1 MTLHTLPEDLR
12 FALELLVARS
22 TYDLELRQALLKNP
36 EATLLNN
43 DISLPLDSQI
53 TFTEDSSKSIT
64 KNNFVVLLPPIQ
76 SFLTTKK
83 INPTGDK
90 ELAASALNQ
99 TVEEV
104 TTVTTEATVT
114 HTTVF
119 TTAEIANPAAVEAAV
134 TNTTEA
140 AEAETTVFVAAEAV
154 VVAT

>member
-53 TFTEDSSKSIT
+53 TFTEDSSKSKT

-90 ELAASALNQ
+90 KLAASALNQ

-114 HTTVF
+114 QTTVF